1 MRALG
6 RAWPLTALGLLA
18 GLAPSAQALEKD
30 LVTGAQ
36 TVAGIYGSIWV
47 HELGH
52 AAVFKAL
59 GAEGVHITVP
69 RPGTVFSGATE
80 ATLQRPLGPAER
92 QTLAASGLVVAN
104 LAGEWVLQQR
114 SLHHSPF
121 AQSVLG
127 TALVSNLV
135 HVTHY
140 YTRRVGEN
148 GWRGNDIDQFE
159 AAGGNP
165 HLFSGALLL
174 YTAWSLQRMRQKD
187 IPLFRVH
194 LKF

>member
-1 MRALG
+1 MQ
-6 RAWPLTALGLLA
+6 LGLRMWRWAALA
-18 GLAPSAQALEKD
+18 LLSGLAQGAQALEKD
-30 LVTGAQ
+30 LVNGVQ

-52 AAVFKAL
+52 AAVYRAL
-59 GAEGVHITVP
+59 GSTDVHITVP
-69 RPGTVFSGATE
+69 RPGTIFSGVTE
-80 ATLQRPLGPAER
+80 ASLPRPLTAAER
-92 QTLAASGLVVAN
+92 QTVAASGLVAAN

-127 TALVSNLV
+127 TALVSNLL
-135 HVTHY
+135 HVTQY

-148 GWRGNDIDQFE
+148 GWRGNDIDLFE

-165 HLFSGALLL
+165 HVFSGALLL
-174 YTAWSLQRMRQKD
+174 YTAWSLQRMRQNE
-187 IPLFRVH
+187 IPLFYVN